1 MTNKPQQN
9 KNCSTW
15 NRKRGIF
22 MNNYYVF
29 KQTHPRGTKCY
40 VMENGKRKIF
50 TAECD
55 FIAVSKAIDYEYKDT
70 VYSPFVSRPSSEFY
84 FAEKAG
90 A

>member
-1 MTNKPQQN
+1 
-9 KNCSTW
+9 
-15 NRKRGIF
+15 

-50 TAECD
+50 TAKCE
-55 FIAVSKAIDYEYKDT
+55 FIAVSKAIDYEYNDK
-70 VYSPFVSRPSSEFY
+70 VFSPFASQPSSNGY
-84 FAEKAG
+84 FAEKVG